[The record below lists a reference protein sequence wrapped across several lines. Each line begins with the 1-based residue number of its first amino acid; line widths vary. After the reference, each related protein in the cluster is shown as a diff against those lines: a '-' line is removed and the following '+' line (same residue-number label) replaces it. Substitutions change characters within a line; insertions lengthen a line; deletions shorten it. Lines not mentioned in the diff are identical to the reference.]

1 MKKLYGLVLLAFCI
15 ACSPEKIK
23 EEQQQNLVI
32 QAMTSGQWKVTSFVN
47 GGSDVTSDFSAYK
60 FAFKTNLTVDAIN
73 NGAVEKT
80 GSWNADADAQTIT
93 SNFTSASTPLV
104 LLNGTW
110 NITSTTWTSV
120 NATMTISGETRTL
133 RLDKL

>member
-1 MKKLYGLVLLAFCI
+1 MKKLYAFFCMAI
-15 ACSPEKIK
+15 FVACSPKEIK
-23 EEQQQNLVI
+23 EEQQQNLVV
-32 QAMTSGQWKVTSFVN
+32 QAMTNGQWKVTSFVK

-60 FAFKTNLTVDAIN
+60 FQFKTNLTVDAIN
-73 NGAVEKT
+73 GSTVEKT

-93 SNFTSASTPLV
+93 SNFTGATNPLV

-120 NATMTISGETRTL
+120 NAAQTVSGEARTL
-133 RLDKL
+133 RLDKF